1 MKLNNETLAREFSA
15 ASDLTMKTAKE
26 GVAFLF
32 ETIAANLEEGHEI
45 NIAGFGKFTC
55 KDKPERQARN
65 PRTGEMLTI
74 PAKRVLKFTPAKA
87 LKERVL

>member
-1 MKLNNETLAREFSA
+1 MKLNNEALARELA
-15 ASDLTMKTAKE
+15 ADSQMPLNRARE
-26 GVAFLF
+26 AVSFFF
-32 ETIAANLEEGHEI
+32 ENIAANLSEGHEI
-45 NIAGFGKFTC
+45 SIAGFGKFTC